1 MFGSI
6 FLKDDQLQRG
16 LTNAERSGQRTTGI
30 LGRGFGQ
37 VGQAAVGLGSSV
49 GGAAIALGGL
59 VGVAVGVGT
68 AIAGVVHVGSEYTKQ
83 MSKVEALS
91 RSNGLQMAELGAN
104 ARKLG
109 AETRWSATNVAEA
122 YEFMALAGW
131 DSNQMIAASKPLL
144 DLATAGALDL
154 AKASDIV
161 TDTMT
166 PFGMKASEAGR
177 AADVFALAQA
187 TANLNVEQLGETM
200 KYAAPVAATFGL
212 NIEQTAAIAQIFA
225 NNGIKASMAG
235 TALRAGL
242 SRLAAPPK
250 EAAKSLSAL
259 NVTVKDSEGNLKPM
273 NEIIGQLHDGFG
285 KLTDAQQIAAAKAI
299 FGEEA
304 YAGWIQVIKGGK
316 PTFDDMVNTLETAE
330 GSAKVMAETMANN
343 LSGAVDGVKS
353 QLENLGLVVFSH
365 LEPALVAMTNGTNSA
380 VKSLTDW
387 LDPSGRA
394 VEAAKLM
401 QQTDQQ
407 LAQSKA
413 ILDMNL
419 KKGKITQEE
428 YNEKL
433 ALAKKHAEDMMNADG
448 MLAQKKE
455 ELKMKVEEGS
465 MTQEEANKILDQ
477 SEVEYQKLQQGIE
490 QTRQRQE
497 AMNKV
502 FEPLRNAIG
511 IIQEVGAAIEQF
523 WIAATGDRNALVE
536 GYDILTK
543 LGFSANAIQ
552 FIQET
557 TAAVQYGIE
566 TMKALASGDWGAASN
581 FLDKLGFSPEQKA
594 NIIIFVQDVHAQ
606 ISNFIANV
614 QALIATAAPVI
625 MGIIGATIDFIKNVW
640 STILPYI
647 MPLLLDVL
655 SFVNGIISQ
664 ISAFWQQNGTQIV
677 QAVQNAF
684 SMIQSIISF
693 VMPVVMSIIQS
704 TWGAI
709 KDIIQGAVNII
720 MGIIKFFAS
729 VLTGD
734 FSGMWEGIKQIFNGA
749 IQLIWGLIQF
759 SFVKQIFGAVKG
771 LASSFGSTISSMWTT
786 VVGYFKTFVKE
797 PIASVVRMAVDIGEA
812 AMKIKD
818 KLINPIKE
826 AWSGIMGWI
835 DKIKNGVAN
844 MFSGIHI
851 PVPKISVNGS
861 LNPTKWASEGL
872 PSFDVKWAANGALIK
887 PGNPTL
893 IGVGDAQGYDETVL
907 PLRNQTFSAIADGI
921 MKHMPMQQPVAVGA
935 SNDRP
940 IEVSVNVD
948 GKTIARATARYMDSE
963 LESLKRRRK

>member
-1 MFGSI
+1 
-6 FLKDDQLQRG
+6 
-16 LTNAERSGQRTTGI
+16 
-30 LGRGFGQ
+30 
-37 VGQAAVGLGSSV
+37 
-49 GGAAIALGGL
+49 
-59 VGVAVGVGT
+59 
-68 AIAGVVHVGSEYTKQ
+68 
-83 MSKVEALS
+83 
-91 RSNGLQMAELGAN
+91 
-104 ARKLG
+104 
-109 AETRWSATNVAEA
+109 
-122 YEFMALAGW
+122 
-131 DSNQMIAASKPLL
+131 
-144 DLATAGALDL
+144 
-154 AKASDIV
+154 
-161 TDTMT
+161 
-166 PFGMKASEAGR
+166 
-177 AADVFALAQA
+177 
-187 TANLNVEQLGETM
+187 M

-259 NVTVKDSEGNLKPM
+259 NVTVKDSQGNLKPM

-285 KLTDAQQIAAAKAI
+285 KLTDAQQIVAAKAI

-316 PTFDDMVNTLETAE
+316 PAFDDMVNTLETAE

-365 LEPALVAMTNGTNSA
+365 VEPALVAMTNGTNSA

-433 ALAKKHAEDMMNADG
+433 ALSKKHAEDMMNADG

-455 ELKMKVEEGS
+455 ELKMKVEEGT

-502 FEPLRNAIG
+502 FEPLRDAIG
-511 IIQEVGAAIEQF
+511 IIQQVGAAIEQF

-557 TAAVQYGIE
+557 TAAVQYGVE
-566 TMKALASGDWGAASN
+566 TMKALISGDWGAASN

-594 NIIIFVQDVHAQ
+594 DIIMFVQDVHAQ
-606 ISNFIANV
+606 LSSFIENV
-614 QALIATAAPVI
+614 QSLISAAAPVI
-625 MGIIGATIDFIKNVW
+625 MGIIGATWDFIKGVFN
-640 STILPYI
+640 TIAPYLL
-647 MPLLLDVL
+647 PLLTDVM
-655 SFVNGIISQ
+655 SFVNGIIEK
-664 ISAFWQQNGTQIV
+664 IAAFWKENGDQIV
-677 QAVQNAF
+677 QAVKNAF
-684 SMIQSIISF
+684 DIIKGIIEF
-693 VMPVVMSIIQS
+693 VMPVVLFIIEDV
-704 TWGAI
+704 WGNI
-709 KDIIQGAVNII
+709 KGVINGALDIILGT
-720 MGIIKFFAS
+720 IKLFS
-729 VLTGD
+729 SLLTGD
-734 FSGMWEGIKQIFNGA
+734 WTGVWDAIKQILSGA
-749 IQLIWGLIQF
+749 WEFIWNFIQIWGVGKVLGIIGKIG
-759 SFVKQIFGAVKG
+759 SKMKG
-771 LASSFGSTISSMWTT
+771 LF
-786 VVGYFKTFVKE
+786 
-797 PIASVVRMAVDIGEA
+797 GEA
-812 AMKIKD
+812 WEGVKKVFSDMFEGIFKSSGD
-818 KLINPIKE
+818 TLTVIKE
-826 AWSGIMGWI
+826 VFGKVKDAIATPFKNAWEGVMEWI
-835 DKIKNGVAN
+835 DKIKKGVSN
-844 MFSGIHI
+844 MFSGVHI

-861 LNPTKWASEGL
+861 LNPVNWASEGL

-893 IGVGDAQGYDETVL
+893 IGVGDARGYDETVL
-907 PLRNQTFSAIADGI
+907 PLRKQTFDAIANGI
-921 MKHMPMQQPVAVGA
+921 MGSLPLNQQQGA
-935 SNDRP
+935 KY
-940 IEVSVNVD
+940 VSQGPTVLQINLNGREIAKEIYSDVNEFQERE
-948 GKTIARATARYMDSE
+948 KER
-963 LESLKRRRK
+963 LKVF

>member
-1 MFGSI
+1 
-6 FLKDDQLQRG
+6 
-16 LTNAERSGQRTTGI
+16 
-30 LGRGFGQ
+30 
-37 VGQAAVGLGSSV
+37 
-49 GGAAIALGGL
+49 
-59 VGVAVGVGT
+59 
-68 AIAGVVHVGSEYTKQ
+68 
-83 MSKVEALS
+83 
-91 RSNGLQMAELGAN
+91 
-104 ARKLG
+104 
-109 AETRWSATNVAEA
+109 
-122 YEFMALAGW
+122 
-131 DSNQMIAASKPLL
+131 
-144 DLATAGALDL
+144 
-154 AKASDIV
+154 
-161 TDTMT
+161 MT

-212 NIEQTAAIAQIFA
+212 NLEETSVIAQIFA

-259 NVTVKDSEGNLKPM
+259 NVTVKDSQGNMKPM

-285 KLTDAQQIAAAKAI
+285 KLSESQQIAAAKAI

-316 PTFDDMVNTLETAE
+316 PAFDDMLDTLNSAE

-365 LEPALVAMTNGTNSA
+365 VEPALVAMTNGTNSA

-433 ALAKKHAEDMMNADG
+433 ALSKKHAEDMMNADG

-455 ELKMKVEEGS
+455 ELKMKVAEGS

-511 IIQEVGAAIEQF
+511 IIQQVGAAIEQF

-557 TAAVQYGIE
+557 TAAVQYGVE
-566 TMKALASGDWGAASN
+566 TMKALVSGDWGAASN
-581 FLDKLGFSPEQKA
+581 LLDKLGFSPEQKA
-594 NIIIFVQDVHAQ
+594 DIIMFVQDVHAQ
-606 ISNFIANV
+606 LSSFIENV
-614 QALIATAAPVI
+614 QSLIAAQAPVI
-625 MGIIGATIDFIKNVW
+625 MGIIGATWDFIKGVFN
-640 STILPYI
+640 TIAPYL
-647 MPLLLDVL
+647 MPLLTDVM
-655 SFVNGIISQ
+655 SFVNGIIEK
-664 ISAFWQQNGTQIV
+664 ITAFWKENGDQIV
-677 QAVQNAF
+677 QAVKNAF
-684 SMIQSIISF
+684 DLIKGIIEF
-693 VMPVVMSIIQS
+693 VMPVVLFIIEDV
-704 TWGAI
+704 WGNI
-709 KDIIQGAVNII
+709 KGVINGALDIILGT
-720 MGIIKFFAS
+720 IKLFS
-729 VLTGD
+729 SLLTGD
-734 FSGMWEGIKQIFNGA
+734 WTGVWDA
-749 IQLIWGLIQF
+749 
-759 SFVKQIFGAVKG
+759 VKQILSGAWEFIWNFIQIWGVGKVLGIIGKIGSKMKG
-771 LASSFGSTISSMWTT
+771 LF
-786 VVGYFKTFVKE
+786 
-797 PIASVVRMAVDIGEA
+797 GEA
-812 AMKIKD
+812 WEGVKKVFSDMFEGIFKSSGD
-818 KLINPIKE
+818 TLTVIKE
-826 AWSGIMGWI
+826 VFGKVKDAIATPFKNAWEGVMEWI
-835 DKIKNGVAN
+835 DKIRKGVSN
-844 MFSGIHI
+844 MFSGVHI

-861 LNPTKWASEGL
+861 LNPVNWASEGL

-893 IGVGDAQGYDETVL
+893 IGVGDARGYDETVL
-907 PLRNQTFSAIADGI
+907 PLRKQTFDAIANGI
-921 MKHMPMQQPVAVGA
+921 IGSLPFTQQAGA
-935 SNDRP
+935 QQYASQGPTILQVNLNGREIAKEIYSD
-940 IEVSVNVD
+940 VSKFQENE
-948 GKTIARATARYMDSE
+948 KER
-963 LESLKRRRK
+963 LKVF

>member
-16 LTNAERSGQRTTGI
+16 LANAERSGQRTTGI

-49 GGAAIALGGL
+49 GGAAIAMGGL
-59 VGVAVGVGT
+59 VGVAVGVGA
-68 AIAGVVHVGSEYTKQ
+68 AIAGVVKVGSEYTQQ

-91 RSNGLQMAELGAN
+91 GSNALQMAELGAN

-109 AETRWSATNVAEA
+109 AETRWSATNVAQA
-122 YEFMALAGW
+122 YEYMALAGW

-212 NIEQTAAIAQIFA
+212 NIEETAAIAQIFA

-259 NVTVKDSEGNLKPM
+259 NVTVKDSEGNMKPM

-285 KLTDAQQIAAAKAI
+285 KLSESQQIAAAKAI

-304 YAGWIQVIKGGK
+304 YAGWIQVIKGGQ
-316 PTFDDMVNTLETAE
+316 PAFDDMVNTLETSE

-353 QLENLGLVVFSH
+353 RLENLGLVVFSH
-365 LEPALVAMTNGTNSA
+365 VEPALVAMTNGTNSA

-387 LDPSGRA
+387 LDPSGKA

-413 ILDMNL
+413 VLDMNL

-433 ALAKKHAEDMMNADG
+433 ALSKKHAEDMMNADG

-455 ELKMKVEEGS
+455 ELKMKVEEGK
-465 MTQEEANKILDQ
+465 MTQEEANKILDE

-511 IIQEVGAAIEQF
+511 IIQQVGAAIEQF

-557 TAAVQYGIE
+557 TAAVQYGVE
-566 TMKALASGDWGAASN
+566 TMKALVSGDWGAASN

-594 NIIIFVQDVHAQ
+594 DIIMFVQDVHAQ
-606 ISNFIANV
+606 LSSFIENV
-614 QALIATAAPVI
+614 QALIAAQAPVI
-625 MGIIGATIDFIKNVW
+625 MGIIGATWEFIKGVFN
-640 STILPYI
+640 TIAPYL
-647 MPLLLDVL
+647 MPLLTDVM
-655 SFVNGIISQ
+655 SFVNGIIEK
-664 ISAFWQQNGTQIV
+664 IAAFWKENGDQIV
-677 QAVQNAF
+677 QAVKNAF
-684 SMIQSIISF
+684 DIIKGIIEF
-693 VMPVVMSIIQS
+693 VMPVVLFIIEDV
-704 TWGAI
+704 WGNI
-709 KDIIQGAVNII
+709 KGVINGALDIILGT
-720 MGIIKFFAS
+720 IKLFS
-729 VLTGD
+729 SLLTGD
-734 FSGMWEGIKQIFNGA
+734 WTGVWEAIKQILSGA
-749 IQLIWGLIQF
+749 WEFIWNFIQIWGVGKVLGIIGKIG
-759 SFVKQIFGAVKG
+759 SKMKG
-771 LASSFGSTISSMWTT
+771 LF
-786 VVGYFKTFVKE
+786 
-797 PIASVVRMAVDIGEA
+797 GEA
-812 AMKIKD
+812 WEGVKKVFSDMFEGIFKSSGD
-818 KLINPIKE
+818 TLTVIKE
-826 AWSGIMGWI
+826 VFGKVKDAIATPFKNAWEGVMEWI
-835 DKIKNGVAN
+835 DKIKKGVSN
-844 MFSGIHI
+844 MFSGVHI

-861 LNPTKWASEGL
+861 LNPVNWASEGL

-893 IGVGDAQGYDETVL
+893 IGVKSSPVVEK
-907 PLRNQTFSAIADGI
+907 SAA
-921 MKHMPMQQPVAVGA
+921 
-935 SNDRP
+935 
-940 IEVSVNVD
+940 
-948 GKTIARATARYMDSE
+948 
-963 LESLKRRRK
+963 

>member
-1 MFGSI
+1 
-6 FLKDDQLQRG
+6 
-16 LTNAERSGQRTTGI
+16 
-30 LGRGFGQ
+30 
-37 VGQAAVGLGSSV
+37 
-49 GGAAIALGGL
+49 
-59 VGVAVGVGT
+59 
-68 AIAGVVHVGSEYTKQ
+68 
-83 MSKVEALS
+83 
-91 RSNGLQMAELGAN
+91 
-104 ARKLG
+104 
-109 AETRWSATNVAEA
+109 
-122 YEFMALAGW
+122 
-131 DSNQMIAASKPLL
+131 
-144 DLATAGALDL
+144 
-154 AKASDIV
+154 
-161 TDTMT
+161 
-166 PFGMKASEAGR
+166 
-177 AADVFALAQA
+177 
-187 TANLNVEQLGETM
+187 M

-259 NVTVKDSEGNLKPM
+259 NVTVKDSQGNMKPM

-285 KLTDAQQIAAAKAI
+285 KLSESQQIAAAKAI

-316 PTFDDMVNTLETAE
+316 PAFDDMLDTLNSAE

-365 LEPALVAMTNGTNSA
+365 VEPALVAMTNGTNSA

-433 ALAKKHAEDMMNADG
+433 ALSKKHAEDMMNADG

-455 ELKMKVEEGS
+455 ELKMKVAEGS

-477 SEVEYQKLQQGIE
+477 SEVQYQKLQQGIE

-511 IIQEVGAAIEQF
+511 IIQQVGAAIEQF

-557 TAAVQYGIE
+557 TAAVQYGVE
-566 TMKALASGDWGAASN
+566 TMKALVSGDWGAASN
-581 FLDKLGFSPEQKA
+581 LLDKLGFSPEQKA
-594 NIIIFVQDVHAQ
+594 DIIMFVQDVHAQ
-606 ISNFIANV
+606 LSSFIENV
-614 QALIATAAPVI
+614 QSLIAAQAPVI
-625 MGIIGATIDFIKNVW
+625 MGIIGATWDFIKGVFN
-640 STILPYI
+640 TIAPYL
-647 MPLLLDVL
+647 MPLLTDVM
-655 SFVNGIISQ
+655 SFVNGIIEK
-664 ISAFWQQNGTQIV
+664 ITAFWKENGDQIV
-677 QAVQNAF
+677 QAVKNAF
-684 SMIQSIISF
+684 DLIKGIIEF
-693 VMPVVMSIIQS
+693 VMPVVLFIIEDV
-704 TWGAI
+704 WGNI
-709 KDIIQGAVNII
+709 KGVINGALDIILGT
-720 MGIIKFFAS
+720 IKLFS
-729 VLTGD
+729 SLLTGD
-734 FSGMWEGIKQIFNGA
+734 WTGVWDA
-749 IQLIWGLIQF
+749 
-759 SFVKQIFGAVKG
+759 VKQILSGAWEFIWNFIQIWGVGKVLGIIGKIGSKMKG
-771 LASSFGSTISSMWTT
+771 LF
-786 VVGYFKTFVKE
+786 
-797 PIASVVRMAVDIGEA
+797 GEA
-812 AMKIKD
+812 WEGVKKVFSDMFEGIFKSSGD
-818 KLINPIKE
+818 TLTVIKE
-826 AWSGIMGWI
+826 VFGKVKDAIATPFKNAWEGVMEWI
-835 DKIKNGVAN
+835 DKIKKGVSN
-844 MFSGIHI
+844 MFSGVHI

-861 LNPTKWASEGL
+861 LNPVNWASEGL
-872 PSFDVKWAANGALIK
+872 PSFDIKWAANGALIK

-893 IGVGDAQGYDETVL
+893 IGVGDARGYDETVL
-907 PLRNQTFSAIADGI
+907 PLRKQTFDAIANGI
-921 MKHMPMQQPVAVGA
+921 MGSLPLNQQQGA
-935 SNDRP
+935 KY
-940 IEVSVNVD
+940 VSQGPTVLQINLNGREIAKEIYSDVNEFQERE
-948 GKTIARATARYMDSE
+948 KER
-963 LESLKRRRK
+963 LKVF

>member
-709 KDIIQGAVNII
+709 KNIIQGAVNII

-940 IEVSVNVD
+940 IEVSVNVE

>member
-1 MFGSI
+1 
-6 FLKDDQLQRG
+6 
-16 LTNAERSGQRTTGI
+16 
-30 LGRGFGQ
+30 
-37 VGQAAVGLGSSV
+37 
-49 GGAAIALGGL
+49 
-59 VGVAVGVGT
+59 
-68 AIAGVVHVGSEYTKQ
+68 
-83 MSKVEALS
+83 
-91 RSNGLQMAELGAN
+91 
-104 ARKLG
+104 
-109 AETRWSATNVAEA
+109 
-122 YEFMALAGW
+122 
-131 DSNQMIAASKPLL
+131 MIAASKPLL

-212 NIEQTAAIAQIFA
+212 NIEETAAIAQIFA

-259 NVTVKDSEGNLKPM
+259 NVTVKDSEGNMKPM

-285 KLTDAQQIAAAKAI
+285 KLSESQQIASAKAI

-316 PTFDDMVNTLETAE
+316 PAFDDMVSSLESSE

-353 QLENLGLVVFSH
+353 RLENLGLVVFSH
-365 LEPALVAMTNGTNSA
+365 VEPALVAMTNGTNSA

-387 LDPSGRA
+387 LDPSGKA

-413 ILDMNL
+413 VLDMNL

-433 ALAKKHAEDMMNADG
+433 ALSKKHAEDMMNADG

-455 ELKMKVEEGS
+455 ELKMKVEEGK
-465 MTQEEANKILDQ
+465 MTQEEANKILDE

-511 IIQEVGAAIEQF
+511 IIQQVGAAIEQF

-557 TAAVQYGIE
+557 TAAVQYGVE
-566 TMKALASGDWGAASN
+566 TMKALVSGDWGAASN

-594 NIIIFVQDVHAQ
+594 DIIMFVQDVHAQ
-606 ISNFIANV
+606 LSSFIENV
-614 QALIATAAPVI
+614 QSLIVAQAPVI
-625 MGIIGATIDFIKNVW
+625 MGIISAATWEFIKGVFN
-640 STILPYI
+640 TIAPYLI
-647 MPLLLDVL
+647 PLLTDVL
-655 SFVNGIISQ
+655 NFVNGIIAQ
-664 ISAFWQQNGTQIV
+664 ITSFWKENGDQIV
-677 QAVQNAF
+677 QAVKNAF
-684 SMIQSIISF
+684 SIIQSIITF
-693 VMPVVMSIIQS
+693 VMPAVMMIVKSA
-704 TWGAI
+704 WDAI
-709 KDIIQGAVNII
+709 KDIIQGAVNLI

-734 FSGMWEGIKQIFNGA
+734 FSGMWTGIKQIFSGA

-771 LASSFGSTISSMWTT
+771 LASSFGSTISSMWST
-786 VVGYFKTFVKE
+786 VVGYFKTFIKE
-797 PIASVVRMAVDIGEA
+797 PIASVVRMAIDIGEA

-826 AWSGIMGWI
+826 AWNGIMGWI

-861 LNPTKWASEGL
+861 LNPVNWASEGL
-872 PSFDVKWAANGALIK
+872 PSFSVKWAANGALIK

-893 IGVGDAQGYDETVL
+893 IGVGDARGYDETVL
-907 PLRNQTFSAIADGI
+907 PLRKQTFDAIANGI
-921 MKHMPMQQPVAVGA
+921 MGSLPLTQQAGA
-935 SNDRP
+935 QQYASQGPTILQVNLNGREIAKEIYSD
-940 IEVSVNVD
+940 VS
-948 GKTIARATARYMDSE
+948 KFQESE
-963 LESLKRRRK
+963 KERLRVF

>member
-1 MFGSI
+1 
-6 FLKDDQLQRG
+6 
-16 LTNAERSGQRTTGI
+16 
-30 LGRGFGQ
+30 
-37 VGQAAVGLGSSV
+37 
-49 GGAAIALGGL
+49 
-59 VGVAVGVGT
+59 
-68 AIAGVVHVGSEYTKQ
+68 
-83 MSKVEALS
+83 
-91 RSNGLQMAELGAN
+91 
-104 ARKLG
+104 
-109 AETRWSATNVAEA
+109 
-122 YEFMALAGW
+122 
-131 DSNQMIAASKPLL
+131 
-144 DLATAGALDL
+144 
-154 AKASDIV
+154 
-161 TDTMT
+161 MT

-259 NVTVKDSEGNLKPM
+259 NVTVKDSQGNLKPM

-316 PTFDDMVNTLETAE
+316 PAFDDMVNNLETAE

-365 LEPALVAMTNGTNSA
+365 VEPALVAMTNGTNSA

-419 KKGKITQEE
+419 KKGKITQQE

-502 FEPLRNAIG
+502 FEPLRDAIG
-511 IIQEVGAAIEQF
+511 IIQQVGAAIEQF

-557 TAAVQYGIE
+557 AAAVQYGIE
-566 TMKALASGDWGAASN
+566 TMKALISGDWGAASN

-594 NIIIFVQDVHAQ
+594 NIIMFVQDVHAQ
-606 ISNFIANV
+606 ISNFIANMQSV
-614 QALIATAAPVI
+614 ISAAAPVI

-640 STILPYI
+640 GTILPYV
-647 MPLLLDVL
+647 MPLLTDVL
-655 SFVNGIISQ
+655 NFVNGIISQ
-664 ISAFWQQNGTQIV
+664 IAAFWQQNGNQIV

-684 SMIQSIISF
+684 SIIQSIIAF
-693 VMPVVMSIIQS
+693 VMPVVMSIVQS
-704 TWGAI
+704 TWSAI
-709 KDIIQGAVNII
+709 KDIIQGAVNLI
-720 MGIIKFFAS
+720 MGIIKLFAS

-759 SFVKQIFGAVKG
+759 VFVKQIFSAVKG
-771 LASSFGSTISSMWTT
+771 LASSFGSTISSMWST
-786 VVGYFKTFVKE
+786 VVGYFQTFIKE
-797 PIASVVRMAVDIGEA
+797 PIASVVRMAFDIGEA

-893 IGVGDAQGYDETVL
+893 VGVGDARGYDETVL
-907 PLRNQTFSAIADGI
+907 PLRKQTFDAIANGI
-921 MKHMPMQQPVAVGA
+921 MSSLPLKQQQGA
-935 SNDRP
+935 QYASQGPTVLQINLNGREIAKEIYSD
-940 IEVSVNVD
+940 VNEFQER
-948 GKTIARATARYMDSE
+948 KKER
-963 LESLKRRRK
+963 LKVF